1 MKKIKFVIKV
11 TILTVVIS
19 LYLNET
25 KKICLKKLFYLHCS
39 NVIGQSVKENLKGIK
54 TLPEIS
60 GDPES
65 LKKSQPF
72 ESVSVNVPIAG
83 EDLLRV
89 F

>member
-25 KKICLKKLFYLHCS
+25 KKIKLFYLHCS

-60 GDPES
+60 GNPES
-65 LKKSQPF
+65 LKKLQPF
-72 ESVSVNVPIAG
+72 ESVSVNVPIVG